1 MSQQNFSNFIEKRI
15 FRRVDSELKVSL
27 FYEGKKIPAK
37 ATNISCGGIYLNLKS
52 KNYGFNKDL
61 EVAIHLPNRKNPVVL
76 VGEIIRQHNGDCSG
90 VALKFQGLYNDMVLE
105 IEKYIKSKMH

>member
-1 MSQQNFSNFIEKRI
+1 MSEQNFSNFIEKRI

-27 FYEGKKIPAK
+27 LFEGKKIPAK

-52 KNYGFNKDL
+52 KKYEFNKDL

-76 VGEIIRQHNGDCSG
+76 VAEIIRQNNGDSG